1 MICFNILACS
11 KSGSRF
17 ALAWVGTGFRRLG
30 SLDRKS
36 RSRVRRSSFFPD
48 GSKKAYQ
55 RKFDF
60 ARISSFLQKPHNIN
74 LSFLFFVVCNTW
86 SFHHNLNQSN
96 QFTSF
101 CDYILYCSLHF
112 TSFLFV
118 WKSIL
123 HTDHFLISWEAMN
136 RDWLQQKPPARWTHS
151 SLSEET
157 WLSCVC
163 IQVHQVLLGWYIRGD
178 LSRLWKRSVSLI
190 RHPTGLC
197 VQYYVIRGN
206 NVNSEK
212 MGQILF
218 TLFRYFFV
226 KVKIW
231 RRRCFPGRGLNSRK
245 YWTH

>member
-17 ALAWVGTGFRRLG
+17 ALAWVGTRFRRLG

-36 RSRVRRSSFFPD
+36 RSRVCRSSFFPD
-48 GSKKAYQ
+48 GSNMKENLTSQ
-55 RKFDF
+55 G
-60 ARISSFLQKPHNIN
+60 FLLFCKNLIN

-86 SFHHNLNQSN
+86 SFRHNLNQN
-96 QFTSF
+96 
-101 CDYILYCSLHF
+101 
-112 TSFLFV
+112 
-118 WKSIL
+118 KSINKFL
-123 HTDHFLISWEAMN
+123 RLHSLLFFTFYIFPFCLEINTHTDHFLIPWEAMN

-157 WLSCVC
+157 WMSCVC
-163 IQVHQVLLGWYIRGD
+163 IQVHRVLLGWYIRGD

>member
-1 MICFNILACS
+1 MLQKPWLCRNTAARCRQILNVFNTIKVYKNYQCKATILYIYQSQLLACS

-36 RSRVRRSSFFPD
+36 RSRVCRSSFFPD

-86 SFHHNLNQSN
+86 SFRHNLNQSN
-96 QFTSF
+96 QLISF

-112 TSFLFV
+112 TYFPFV

-123 HTDHFLISWEAMN
+123 ILTIFWSPE
-136 RDWLQQKPPARWTHS
+136 KRWTEIDCSKNHQQDGHTPHCLKKRECLVSAFSSPRFAGLIYSRWLESVMKAICVTDQTPDKVVCAILCHS
-151 SLSEET
+151 
-157 WLSCVC
+157 
-163 IQVHQVLLGWYIRGD
+163 
-178 LSRLWKRSVSLI
+178 WK
-190 RHPTGLC
+190 
-197 VQYYVIRGN
+197 
-206 NVNSEK
+206 
-212 MGQILF
+212 
-218 TLFRYFFV
+218 
-226 KVKIW
+226 
-231 RRRCFPGRGLNSRK
+231 
-245 YWTH
+245 

>member
-17 ALAWVGTGFRRLG
+17 ALAWVGTRFRRLG

-36 RSRVRRSSFFPD
+36 RSRVCRSSFFPD
-48 GSKKAYQ
+48 ASNMKENLTSQG
-55 RKFDF
+55 
-60 ARISSFLQKPHNIN
+60 FLLFCKNLIN

-86 SFHHNLNQSN
+86 SFRHNLNQN
-96 QFTSF
+96 
-101 CDYILYCSLHF
+101 
-112 TSFLFV
+112 
-118 WKSIL
+118 KSINKFL
-123 HTDHFLISWEAMN
+123 RLHSLLFFTFYIFPFCLEINTHTDHFLISWEAMN

-157 WLSCVC
+157 WMSCVC
-163 IQVHQVLLGWYIRGD
+163 IQVHRVLLGWYIRGD